1 MTDAPEHS
9 LSLRRAGDDFRWPDG
24 KHIAVV
30 FNIGYDGWSEDQ
42 APSPGQMANPLPPG
56 TFDTNAHS
64 WASYG
69 VVRGLSRLLDAADR
83 NGIRT
88 SVMVSAVLAERDS
101 ASVRGIHERGHE
113 IVAHSYAQDVM
124 PVFFETAADERA
136 NIDRTTRLLEQA
148 AGVRPSGWISPR
160 ATASRRTPRLLVEA
174 GYLWHGDYS
183 DDDTPYVI
191 DVDGTALVAIPLNM
205 DVNDMPHALRYGRT
219 APAFVDAFTDNLEAL
234 RAETRAGLLDVTA
247 HTYVYGR
254 PAGARAWEAIMQKA
268 CAATD
273 LWLATR
279 EEIARFV
286 TGEGASYFAPADR

>member
-1 MTDAPEHS
+1 MTDAPEPS
-9 LSLRRAGDDFRWPDG
+9 RSVRRAGDDFRWPDG

-30 FNIGYDGWSEDQ
+30 FNVGYDGWSQGQ
-42 APSPGQMANPLPPG
+42 APTPGQMANPLPSG

-69 VVRGLSRLLDAADR
+69 VVRGLSRLLDIADR
-83 NGIRT
+83 NDIRT
-88 SVMVSAVLAERDS
+88 SVMVSAVLAERNP
-101 ASVRGIHERGHE
+101 AAVRRIHERGHE
-113 IVAHSYAQDVM
+113 IVAHSYAQDVI
-124 PVFFETAADERA
+124 PVFFETADDERA
-136 NIDRTTRLLEQA
+136 NIDRTTHLLEQA

-160 ATASRRTPRLLVEA
+160 ATGSLRTPRLLAEA

-191 DVDGTALVAIPLNM
+191 DIDGAALVAIPLNM

-219 APAFVDAFTDNLEAL
+219 APAFIDAFSDNLEAL
-234 RAETRAGLLDVTA
+234 RADERPGLLDVTA

-268 CAATD
+268 NDATD

-286 TGEGASYFAPADR
+286 LGEGAAYFVPTDR